1 MNCKSCKNSLKGE
14 KISFGKNY
22 QSSLFEKNMGSY
34 KKNKKIQVSLI
45 ECKKCNLIQLYK
57 AINYKRIIPKKK
69 WIINKEE
76 DKHHENYL
84 QKLLKKKFI
93 NKNAKVLFLSIY
105 DNKFFEFL
113 RKKGFKN
120 LQKLDLRKFLKT
132 NNQDYNRQEFIQN
145 FLNLKTARKFFLSEG
160 SFDLIIGSKILEHT
174 QNIKNFFTFCK
185 NILKKNGFLIID
197 VPDCEK
203 SLLQGNITMPWE
215 EHISYF
221 TTNTLNRTL
230 ALHKFKKINFKKYHY
245 KQENA
250 LVGLYQNKDRM
261 NKEEIVFKKN
271 KHFDLFKKKN
281 KYL

>member
-1 MNCKSCKNSLKGE
+1 MNCRSCKNSLKGE

-22 QSSLFEKNMGSY
+22 QSSLFEKNIKRF

-84 QKLLKKKFI
+84 RILLKKKLI
-93 NKNAKVLFLSIY
+93 SKNAKVLFLSIY
-105 DNKFFEFL
+105 DDKFFEFL
-113 RKKGFKN
+113 KKKGFKN
-120 LQKLDLRKFLKT
+120 LIKLDLRKFLKT
-132 NNQDYNRQEFIQN
+132 NSRDYYRQEFIQN
-145 FLNLKTARKFFLSEG
+145 FLHFKIANKIFQSKGL
-160 SFDLIIGSKILEHT
+160 FDLIIGSKILEHT
-174 QNIKNFFTFCK
+174 QNIKNFFVFCK
-185 NILKKNGFLIID
+185 NILNKSGFLIID

-221 TTNTLNRTL
+221 TTDTLNRTL
-230 ALHKFKKINFKKYHY
+230 ALHKFKKIYFKKYHY

-250 LVGLYQNKDRM
+250 LVGLYQNKDR
-261 NKEEIVFKKN
+261 VDKKN
-271 KHFDLFKKKN
+271 
-281 KYL
+281 